1 MLKGLGLIISTS
13 QHNAKPSTKDN
24 IMEPNRNLDLL
35 RIIQQQHQ
43 VRKLTKE
50 ISEKPENPY
59 PKTIPVFKVLDLD
72 RSEDYHE
79 FCGESYEDWK
89 NFKPN
94 SWGY

>member
-1 MLKGLGLIISTS
+1 
-13 QHNAKPSTKDN
+13 
-24 IMEPNRNLDLL
+24 MEPNRNLDLL

-43 VRKLTKE
+43 VRKLAKE